1 MRGWRKMR
9 SFFMSDEELGKKDD
23 DHKLVSGARQRHS
36 PSWQPARG
44 PPRRSIKRICLVFFL
59 AVVVYLFV
67 HNIPKLGPDN
77 RMRRPEYAH
86 FPGRPASS
94 LGHPSIDNAMHP
106 PDPDAQAQTR
116 MLAPDTTERNFN
128 GPFKFLNLAMS
139 LQAISNLR
147 GSQPEN
153 KNVLFAAASLKSA
166 ATLLPMACQMAL
178 GTKNYV
184 HFALLG
190 RTSINMKQLWD
201 INGID
206 KSCIIIFHG
215 MTSQNTNYLAD
226 YMKDAR
232 PNYAEISTDGR
243 LEKSVFRGFHHIHN
257 YMHPQVIIIDGTNNE
272 ETFFPR
278 GLKQHLKVSKTSLI
292 ELPRFAPKSLDW
304 ITRLDSAALRTH
316 RWPTNQVTVWN
327 NIKVDILIQAT
338 PKSSGSLIRLL
349 RSLSAADYT
358 SSAIPHITIELPY
371 QIDASIKG
379 FLNSFAWPPSYVP
392 NPTNE
397 RHISLRHRLSP
408 RKSTEKETST
418 RFLESFWP
426 AQPQLSH
433 VLVLSP
439 HTEVTPQYF
448 NYLKYLLLEYRYSDM
463 SRFHNWGQHLF
474 GISLEQPST
483 TLDDENLFDPP
494 LFQHPEEI
502 SAEGTPNPFLWQTPA
517 SSAVLIFGEK
527 WMELHDF
534 VSRTAQVK
542 EDSDVVPT
550 LLSEKLVSKQHPSWL
565 EYALMLARV
574 RGYWSLYPGKEV
586 AEHVAVVHGELYDIP
601 EEYAGSKSSISD
613 DASNVAVGNIRQK
626 VRWAPELQL
635 SSLSVL
641 DALPNDGNLWP
652 LTALPIADW
661 QGTEV
666 SPQDFR
672 TSAYEYELLF
682 KGSVGGCDVETGKG
696 QKGYE
701 PASTQDLFCNLP

>member
-9 SFFMSDEELGKKDD
+9 SFLMSDEELGKKDD
-23 DHKLVSGARQRHS
+23 DHKLVGGARQRHS
-36 PSWQPARG
+36 PSWQPSRG
-44 PPRRSIKRICLVFFL
+44 PPRRSIKRIGLVL
-59 AVVVYLFV
+59 AVALVVYLFV
-67 HNIPKLGPDN
+67 HNIPKLGPDD
-77 RMRRPEYAH
+77 RMRRPEYARV
-86 FPGRPASS
+86 PGRPASR
-94 LGHPSIDNAMHP
+94 LGHSSTENVMHP

-116 MLAPDTTERNFN
+116 ILAPDTTERNFN
-128 GPFKFLNLAMS
+128 GPFKFLNLAS
-139 LQAISNLR
+139 TLQAISNLR

-153 KNVLFAAASLKSA
+153 KNILFAAASLKSA
-166 ATLLPMACQMAL
+166 ATLLPMACQMGL
-178 GTKNYV
+178 GTRNYV

-190 RTSINMKQLWD
+190 RTSIRMQQLWD

-206 KSCIIIFHG
+206 KSCIIIFH
-215 MTSQNTNYLAD
+215 
-226 YMKDAR
+226 DAR

-243 LEKSVFRGFHHIHN
+243 LEKSVFRGLHHIHN
-257 YMHPQVIIIDGTNNE
+257 YMHPQVIIVDGTNNE
-272 ETFFPR
+272 ETFFTR

-304 ITRLDSAALRTH
+304 ITRLDSAALRM
-316 RWPTNQVTVWN
+316 WN
-327 NIKVDILIQAT
+327 TIKIDILIQAT

-349 RSLSAADYT
+349 RSLSTADYT

-371 QIDASIKG
+371 QIDTNTKR
-379 FLNSFAWPPSYVP
+379 FLDSFVWPPSHVS

-397 RHISLRHRLSP
+397 RYISLRRRLS
-408 RKSTEKETST
+408 RQKSTEEEAST
-418 RFLESFWP
+418 RFFESFWP
-426 AQPQLSH
+426 AQPQKSH

-439 HTEVTPQYF
+439 HAEVTPQYF
-448 NYLKYLLLEYRYSDM
+448 NCKSKVTKLIHDRSNRILADLKYTLLEYRYSDM

-483 TLDDENLFDPP
+483 TLDGEKLFNPP

-502 SAEGTPNPFLWQTPA
+502 SAEGTPNPFLWQTPT
-517 SSAVLIFGEK
+517 SSAVLFLGDK

-534 VSRTAQVK
+534 VSRTMQVK
-542 EDSDVVPT
+542 ENSDVVPT

-565 EYALMLARV
+565 EHALRLARV
-574 RGYWSLYPGKEV
+574 RGYWFLYPGKEV
-586 AEHVAVVHGELYDIP
+586 AEHVAAVHGELYDIP
-601 EEYAGSKSSISD
+601 EEYTGFKTSVSD
-613 DASNVAVGNIRQK
+613 DASDEAVGNIRQK
-626 VRWAPELQL
+626 VRWAPEVQL

-672 TSAYEYELLF
+672 TRSYEYEVLF
-682 KGSVGGCDVETGKG
+682 KGSVGRCDAETGKG
-696 QKGYE
+696 QKAYE
-701 PASTQDLFCNLP
+701 TASTQDLFCNLP